1 MQEIKRIPVKLEIKE
16 FCITFEYIAWRS
28 NKRKID
34 KRSIKHFDKDEAK
47 KVFKEWSSN
56 IRTMSNAKILDIEEI
71 QENSQVIEL

>member
-1 MQEIKRIPVKLEIKE
+1 MEEVKRIPTVLEIKD
-16 FCITFEYIAWRS
+16 FIITFEYIAWRS
-28 NKRKID
+28 NKRKTD

-56 IRTMSNAKILDIEEI
+56 IRTMSNAKILDIKEI